1 MRFRVLLWVCALL
14 LSQPAS
20 AAEQPQPIK
29 TGEELL
35 TTQSEPGSYG
45 GRLVFALRAEPK
57 TLNPVTAIDAP
68 SRDVIGRMIGD
79 LLHINRATQLTEPAL
94 AKEWKVSPDGLRYTL
109 TLRRGLR
116 FSDGHPLGVEDVLF
130 SFEVYLDEKL
140 HAPQRDLLVVGGKPI
155 VVRRVDAQT
164 VAFELSQP
172 YAAAE
177 RLFDSVPI
185 LPKHLLLKA
194 YQEGKLAQAWGLN
207 APASSM
213 AGLGPYRFKEY
224 VPGQRLVL
232 ERNPYYWKM
241 DRRKKRL
248 PYLDEVVFLFV
259 TSEDAQVIRFQSGET
274 NLISRMSADNYAVLE
289 RDRGQRPYQMYDL
302 GPGLE
307 YNFLFFNQNTVLP
320 KDASKL
326 AEKQAWFR
334 DRRFRQAV
342 SLAIDR
348 NAIVRLVFR
357 GRGAPLQT
365 HVTPANRVW
374 INTAIPVEPRSLAK
388 AREVLK
394 SAGYSWSADGALLDD
409 KRRPVEFSILS
420 SASNAQRT
428 QMATMIQSDLKEL
441 GIKATVVPLE
451 FRSVLDRVF
460 QTHDYEAVVLALG
473 GGDIDPNPQ
482 MNVWLSSG
490 SNHLWNLGQTQ
501 PATPWEA
508 EIDTLM
514 RKQLSTLKLKD
525 RKRMYDR
532 VQQLVAEHL
541 PLICLASPNI
551 LVGAQ
556 NNIANF
562 KPAIL
567 EHYVLWNVDELYY
580 RDGSPRR

>member
-1 MRFRVLLWVCALL
+1 MRFRSLFWACALL
-14 LSQPAS
+14 LSWALP
-20 AAEQPQPIK
+20 AAEPPQPLQ

-35 TTQSEPGSYG
+35 TTQGEPGRHG
-45 GRLVFALRAEPK
+45 GRMVFALRAEPK
-57 TLNPVTAIDAP
+57 TLNPVVAIDAP
-68 SRDVIGRMIGD
+68 SRDVIGPMMGD

-109 TLRRGLR
+109 KLRRGLR
-116 FSDGHPLGVEDVLF
+116 FSDGHPLSVEDVLF
-130 SFEVYLDEKL
+130 SFTVYLDEKL

-155 VVRRVDAQT
+155 VVRRVDAHT

-177 RLFDSVPI
+177 RLFDSIPI
-185 LPKHLLLKA
+185 LPKHLLSKP
-194 YQEGKLAQAWGLN
+194 YQDGTLPQAWGLN
-207 APASSM
+207 AKAGTM

-224 VPGQRLVL
+224 IPGQRLVL

-241 DRRKKRL
+241 DRRKNRL
-248 PYLDEVVFLFV
+248 PYLDEVVFIFV
-259 TSEDAQVIRFQSGET
+259 ASEDAQVIRFQSGET

-289 RDRGQRPYQMYDL
+289 RERARRSYQLYDL

-307 YNFLFFNQNTVLP
+307 YNFLFFNQNTALP
-320 KDASKL
+320 KDAAKL

-334 DRRFRQAV
+334 DRRFRHAV

-348 NAIVRLVFR
+348 NAIIRLVYR
-357 GRGAPLQT
+357 GRGTPLQT
-365 HVTPANRVW
+365 HVTPANKLW
-374 INTAIPVEPRSLAK
+374 INSAIALEPRSVAK
-388 AREVLK
+388 ARDLLK
-394 SAGYSWSADGALLDD
+394 AAGYSWDSQGALLDD

-451 FRSVLDRVF
+451 FRSLLDRVF

-473 GGDIDPNPQ
+473 GGDVDPNPQ

-490 SNHLWNLGQTQ
+490 SNHLWNLGQKQ

-508 EIDTLM
+508 EIDSLM
-514 RKQLSTLKLKD
+514 RKQLSTLKIKD

-532 VQQLVAEHL
+532 VQQLVAEQL

-556 NNIANF
+556 NNVANL

-567 EHYVLWNVDELYY
+567 EHYVLWNVDELYF